1 MGELQFTVP
10 KAKFHVFFFFP
21 PYFSIYITKMGYRF
35 LLLLSI
41 SLSLKPSSVAA
52 RDSSDD
58 SDKDGGGGSSSRKIQ
73 CWSGIQIGVGKKFNS
88 VNFPRHKICK
98 GSACTREWIPQN
110 GANSPEQLILDCLE
124 KADWRNYL
132 KNDFGRNYKKTKGT
146 KCAEKKFNAEI
157 FKANG
162 KSLRENIQA
171 KRCICFQERCNAK
184 DLEDSGVD
192 AFYSTSFATRLL
204 IALCFILSRV

>member
-1 MGELQFTVP
+1 MGNSSLPFPKQSFTFSV
-10 KAKFHVFFFFP
+10 FFP
-21 PYFSIYITKMGYRF
+21 PYFSIYSTEMGYRF

-41 SLSLKPSSVAA
+41 SLSLKPSSVAD
-52 RDSSDD
+52 RDSSD
-58 SDKDGGGGSSSRKIQ
+58 SDKDGGGSSSRKIQ
-73 CWSGIQIGVGKKFNS
+73 CWKGKQIGVGKKFNS

-124 KADWRNYL
+124 KADWKNYL

-162 KSLRENIQA
+162 KSLREN
-171 KRCICFQERCNAK
+171 
-184 DLEDSGVD
+184 
-192 AFYSTSFATRLL
+192 
-204 IALCFILSRV
+204 